1 MNYRLK
7 KPNDGEML
15 VLPLSIVEKLGDIG
29 EDELK
34 FILAAYAY
42 DACGGEGKD
51 RLTYICDICGFS
63 DKQCGEYAA
72 FWRGA
77 GFLKMGN
84 AKVKEAVLTSEKKK
98 VLFDTEK
105 KPSYSSAEIA
115 TAAENSLFRDLC
127 EYAQNRLG
135 KTFNTSELA
144 TLYSFLD
151 YLKMPAGVVMLV
163 IEHCAAKGKGSL
175 RYVEK
180 MLISLADAGVDDYP
194 KAEAYLREC
203 QRKQSFEGQIRDMMG
218 LGSRALTVK
227 EKTAIHAWLNE
238 FKTPKSLLTLA
249 YEKTVNAIK
258 QPSIPYMH
266 TILEGWFREG
276 ITDPAQL
283 EQKSIPATDTT
294 RSYDPAAFF
303 EAAVRRGERKDD

>member
-7 KPNDGEML
+7 APEEGQSIA
-15 VLPLSIVEKLGDIG
+15 LPLDIVDKLGEVG

-42 DACGGEGKD
+42 DASGKD
-51 RLTYICDICGFS
+51 GEDRLLYICEKCAMT
-63 DKQCGEYAA
+63 KEQCAEYAA

-77 GFLKMGN
+77 GYLKTGFG
-84 AKVKEAVLTSEKKK
+84 KSKEKTQSTEKRKA
-98 VLFDTEK
+98 LFDTEK
-105 KPSYSSAEIA
+105 KPSYSSADIA
-115 TAAENSLFRDLC
+115 RAAENSLFCDLC

-135 KTFNTSELA
+135 KAFNTSELA

-151 YLKMPAGVVMLV
+151 YLKMPVGVVMLV
-163 IEHCAAKGKGSL
+163 IEHCASKGKGSL

-180 MLISLADAGVDDYP
+180 MLISMADAGVDDYP
-194 KAEAYLREC
+194 KADAYLQEI
-203 QRKQSFEGQIRDMMG
+203 QKKQSFENQIRTLLG
-218 LGSRALTVK
+218 LGPRALTAK
-227 EKTAIHAWLNE
+227 EKTALHAWLHE
-238 FKTPKSLLTLA
+238 FHSPMPLISLA
-249 YEKTVNAIK
+249 YEKTIHAIK

-276 ITDPAQL
+276 ITDPAAL
-283 EQKSIPATDTT
+283 EQKSIPAIDTT

-303 EAAVRRGERKDD
+303 EAAVKRGERKDD